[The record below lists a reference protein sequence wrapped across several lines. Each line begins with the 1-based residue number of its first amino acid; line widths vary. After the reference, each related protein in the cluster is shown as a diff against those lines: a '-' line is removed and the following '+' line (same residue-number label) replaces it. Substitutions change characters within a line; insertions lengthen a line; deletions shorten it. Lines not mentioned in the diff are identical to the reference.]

1 MSTILL
7 LVTVTLMTLISTV
20 AVHVYCPASEVLV
33 GLNVRVTV
41 LLVLTGGTLMVFR
54 AVSPPA
60 LTACLVHTMSGWTIN
75 LSITPT
81 THVRM
86 MEEPGDM
93 VPLELVIVVGGG
105 RTIDRKMVYY
115 YGTCSAHVVQ

>member
-1 MSTILL
+1 MA
-7 LVTVTLMTLISTV
+7 LISAV

-41 LLVLTGGTLMVFR
+41 LFVLTGGTLTVFR

-75 LSITPT
+75 PSTTPT

-86 MEEPGDM
+86 MEEPEDM
-93 VPLELVIVVGGG
+93 VPLEVVIAVGGG
-105 RTIDRKMVYY
+105 RAIDRKMVY
-115 YGTCSAHVVQ
+115 

>member
-1 MSTILL
+1 MIRR
-7 LVTVTLMTLISTV
+7 
-20 AVHVYCPASEVLV
+20 SEVLV

-60 LTACLVHTMSGWTIN
+60 LTACLVHTMPGWTIN
-75 LSITPT
+75 PCTTPT
-81 THVRM
+81 IHVRV

-93 VPLELVIVVGGG
+93 VPLEVMIIVGGERARLEKS
-105 RTIDRKMVYY
+105 RTL
-115 YGTCSAHVVQ
+115 

>member
-1 MSTILL
+1 MSIILL
-7 LVTVTLMTLISTV
+7 LVKVTLMALISTV

-75 LSITPT
+75 PCTTPT
-81 THVRM
+81 IHVRVI
-86 MEEPGDM
+86 EEPGDM
-93 VPLELVIVVGGG
+93 VPL
-105 RTIDRKMVYY
+105 
-115 YGTCSAHVVQ
+115 

>member
-7 LVTVTLMTLISTV
+7 SVTVTLMALILTV

-54 AVSPPA
+54 AVSPPGQ
-60 LTACLVHTMSGWTIN
+60 TASLVHTMSGWTIN
-75 LSITPT
+75 PSTTPT
-81 THVRM
+81 THVRV

-93 VPLELVIVVGGG
+93 VPLEVVITLGGG
-105 RTIDRKMVYY
+105 RAIDRKMVYY
-115 YGTCSAHVVQ
+115 YDIMVLNM

>member
-1 MSTILL
+1 MA
-7 LVTVTLMTLISTV
+7 LISTV

-75 LSITPT
+75 LSTTTPT

-93 VPLELVIVVGGG
+93 VPLELVITVGGG
-105 RTIDRKMVYY
+105 RAIDRKMVYY
-115 YGTCSAHVVQ
+115 Y